1 MESFMLEIA
10 RPWRR
15 IYPIGILWALAGV
28 ALLLPAC
35 GRGSRKAVYPVHGY
49 VFDTNNKPASGALV
63 VFHPLEDDASDHDK
77 PRAFVAEDG
86 SFALSTYEKDDGA
99 PEGEYAVTIEWR
111 PKSANPF
118 GGNKQKPD
126 QLKGRYS
133 DANKPKLRFKIERKR
148 DNVLEP
154 IQLH

>member
-1 MESFMLEIA
+1 MLEVA
-10 RPWRR
+10 SPWRR
-15 IYPIGILWALAGV
+15 LCHFGILWALAGV

-49 VFDTNNKPASGALV
+49 VFDANNKPASGALV
-63 VFHPLEDDASDHDK
+63 VFHPLEDDATDHDK

-86 SFALSTYEKDDGA
+86 SFALSTYEKEDGA
-99 PEGEYAVTIEWR
+99 AEGEYLVTIEWR
-111 PKSANPF
+111 PKSSNPF
-118 GGNKQKPD
+118 DGNKQKPD

-133 DANKPKLRFKIERKR
+133 DVKKSKMRFMIEKKR

-154 IQLH
+154 IRLH